1 MSTKYLDKINFPSD
15 LRKLSLNELLKVAD
29 ELREKTIE
37 TVSKTGGHLGAG
49 LGVIELTVALHYVFN
64 TPRDRLIW
72 DVGHQAYPHKILT
85 GRKNKINT
93 LRQKDGLYGF
103 VKRSESEYDPFGTA
117 HSSTSI
123 SAGMGMKIAKDL
135 NKDDANIISVIGDGA
150 LSAGMAYEALNNVGA
165 TNKQMIVILN
175 DNEMSIDRP
184 VGAMSNYLTKLLS
197 SKQYTSIRSLLK
209 KISEKLPKSI
219 SKTLYKAEEY
229 SKGLVA
235 GGTLFEELGF
245 YYLGPIDGHDIK
257 TLVRVLENIKNS
269 NFGKPIFL
277 HCITKKGRGYEPAE
291 KSNDKFHGVN
301 KFDVKTGQSL
311 SLSNKKTYST
321 VFGETLSKA
330 ADDDEKI
337 IAITAAMMSGTGLDI
352 FNLNHPSRLFDV
364 GIAEQHAVTMAAGL
378 ATEGY
383 KPFVAIYS
391 TFLQRAY
398 DQIVHDVALQK
409 LPVRF
414 AIDRAGLVGAD
425 GPTHAGS
432 FDITYLSTLPN
443 FIIMAPSSQNEL
455 IRMIKTSLL
464 IDDRPSAF
472 RYPRGTGIL
481 DTNDLTN
488 QSIEIGK
495 GIILNEGNDVAILNL
510 GTRIQSCNEA
520 IKLLSNHNIFPTLA
534 DARFAKPIDKDLIDK
549 LLDNHKYLI
558 TIEEGSSGGFGAS
571 LLNYINNERIKP
583 TATKIN
589 NLFFPDRFVDHQPP
603 EEQYSEVGM
612 TANAIAEK
620 VIKFFADN
628 VIDFQ
633 SFNNTKKID
642 L

>member
-1 MSTKYLDKINFPSD
+1 MSQKYLDKINFPSD
-15 LRKLSLNELLKVAD
+15 LRKLKLVELINVAE
-29 ELREKTIE
+29 ELRKKTIE

-49 LGVIELTVALHYVFN
+49 LGVVELTVALHYVFN

-85 GRKNKINT
+85 GRKNKIDT

-277 HCITKKGRGYEPAE
+277 HCITKKGRGYQPAE

-330 ADDDEKI
+330 ADNDEKI

-481 DTNDLTN
+481 DTNDLTD
-488 QSIEIGK
+488 QPIEIGK
-495 GIILNEGNDVAILNL
+495 GIIVNEGNDVAILNL

-534 DARFAKPIDKDLIDK
+534 DARFAKPIDKVLIDK

-558 TIEEGSSGGFGAS
+558 TIEEGSSGGFGSS

-589 NLFFPDRFVDHQPP
+589 NLFFPDKFVDHQPP
-603 EEQYSEVGM
+603 EEQYSEIGM

-620 VIKFFADN
+620 VIKFFQDN

>member
-1 MSTKYLDKINFPSD
+1 MSNNLLDKINFPSD
-15 LRKLSLNELLKVAD
+15 LRSFSLHQLED
-29 ELREKTIE
+29 ISEELRNKTIE

-49 LGVIELTVALHYVFN
+49 LGVVELTVALHYVFN

-72 DVGHQAYPHKILT
+72 DVGHQTYPHKILT
-85 GRKNKINT
+85 GRKNKIET
-93 LRQKDGLYGF
+93 LRQKNGLYGF

-135 NKDDANIISVIGDGA
+135 NKDNANIICVIGDGA

-197 SKQYTSIRSLLK
+197 SKQYTNVRSLLK
-209 KISEKLPKSI
+209 KISAKLPTSV

-229 SKGLVA
+229 SKGLVS

-245 YYLGPIDGHDIK
+245 YYLGPIDGHDIQ
-257 TLVRVLENIKNS
+257 TLVPVLENIKKTNVD
-269 NFGKPIFL
+269 KPIFL
-277 HCITKKGRGYEPAE
+277 HCITKKGKGYEPAE
-291 KSNDKFHGVN
+291 KSDDKFHGVN
-301 KFDVKTGQSL
+301 KFDLKTGQSL
-311 SLSNKKTYST
+311 SLSNKKSYSS

-330 ADDDEKI
+330 AESDEKI
-337 IAITAAMMSGTGLDI
+337 VGITAAMMSGTGLDI
-352 FNLNHPSRLFDV
+352 FNSYHPNRLFDV

-378 ATEGY
+378 ATEGF

-409 LPVRF
+409 LSVRF
-414 AIDRAGLVGAD
+414 AIDRAGQVGAD

-443 FIIMAPSSQNEL
+443 FVIMAPSNQNEL
-455 IRMIKTSLL
+455 IRMINTSVL

-472 RYPRGTGIL
+472 RYPRGTGEINL
-481 DTNDLTN
+481 NNINYDAL
-488 QSIEIGK
+488 EIGK
-495 GIILNEGNDVAILNL
+495 GVIIKEGNDVAILNL
-510 GTRIQSCNEA
+510 GTRMQTCEES
-520 IKLLSNHNIFPTLA
+520 IKLLNKHNIFPTLA
-534 DARFAKPIDKDLIDK
+534 DARFAKPIDKDLIDN

-558 TIEEGSSGGFGAS
+558 TIEEGSSGGFGS
-571 LLNYINNERIKP
+571 TVLNYIHNERIKP
-583 TATKIN
+583 TSTKIN
-589 NLFFPDRFVDHQPP
+589 NIYFPDRFIAHQSP
-603 EEQYSEVGM
+603 EDQYEEIGM
-612 TANAIAEK
+612 DANSIAK
-620 VIKFFADN
+620 KIIKFFQDN
-628 VIDFQ
+628 IIDFQ
-633 SFNNTKKID
+633 SYNKNIKN
-642 L
+642 